1 MKRLAIATLLAA
13 SLFGFNAISGANVN
27 SNQTNSSSY
36 YNIPVVKGKV
46 LKAYV
51 QRGYG
56 RRGYDW
62 LFMDVKADNGKVYKI
77 GIAPTFVLSNLP
89 VKEGDI
95 VEIRGITPPYWPQGV
110 LKAWDINDLTQ
121 KKDYPIAGYGRG
133 YGRGPGWKWR

>member
-1 MKRLAIATLLAA
+1 MKRLAAASILAV
-13 SLFGFNAISGANVN
+13 SLFGFNTVNGVNVN
-27 SNQTNSSSY
+27 KNQSNTY
-36 YNIPVVKGKV
+36 YNTPVVKGKV

-62 LFMDVKADNGKVYKI
+62 LFMNVKANDGKIYKI

-95 VEIRGITPPYWPQGV
+95 VEVRGITPPYWPQGV

-121 KKDYPIAGYGRG
+121 KKDYPITG
-133 YGRGPGWKWR
+133 YGRGPGWRWR